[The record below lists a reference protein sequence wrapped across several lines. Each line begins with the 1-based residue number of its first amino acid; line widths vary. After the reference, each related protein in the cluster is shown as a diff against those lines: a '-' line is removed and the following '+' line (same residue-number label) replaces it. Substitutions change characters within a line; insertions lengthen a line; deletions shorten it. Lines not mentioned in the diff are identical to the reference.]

1 MKVEVRE
8 ADAYLSVIAED
19 VLDFLYPKPDGPSG
33 PPTTN
38 QQRAIDIY
46 NSIVQWKFSL
56 PPRLRLEEA
65 IQPSAILLQ

>member
-19 VLDFLYPKPDGPSG
+19 VLDGPSG

-38 QQRAIDIY
+38 PQRAIDIY